1 VHVTF
6 NPPTDLSSTC
16 LAFETANSAYEIIRP
31 DINEDRYLALTT
43 YALQAVPQSSL
54 TRTFSFNPM
63 PFYKSLGIEWCPCDE
78 WDDFGDH
85 KDTYMDQLK
94 AGFGPSVFL
103 NWRRHDSII
112 ETREV
117 ARLWVTYFVE
127 YKGQKGSDNI
137 M

>member
-1 VHVTF
+1 
-6 NPPTDLSSTC
+6 
-16 LAFETANSAYEIIRP
+16 
-31 DINEDRYLALTT
+31 
-43 YALQAVPQSSL
+43 
-54 TRTFSFNPM
+54 M

-127 YKGQKGSDNI
+127 YKGQKGADNI